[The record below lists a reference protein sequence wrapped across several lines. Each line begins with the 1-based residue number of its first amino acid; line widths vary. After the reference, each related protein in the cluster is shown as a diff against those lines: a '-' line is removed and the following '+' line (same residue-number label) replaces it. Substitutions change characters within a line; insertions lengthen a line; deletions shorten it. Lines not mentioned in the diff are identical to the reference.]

1 MYAKPHSESG
11 GEPRLRP
18 RPPRRGAA
26 PGHPRSDRGRPRRG
40 RPVGPPAPA
49 AQRPRPP
56 PRQGP
61 PAARGGRGRRA
72 GWGGWLADEVG
83 NYLLTCPEVKTNHA
97 LRSALTRH
105 ANFEAALSELQTT
118 YLQSRSIEA
127 KRNVDD
133 LQNAVL
139 RMFRTMDQGFRDT
152 QFEFQSD
159 GGYMVRTFLNRFD
172 AIFTL
177 NQDYL

>member
-1 MYAKPHSESG
+1 MSDTHARHI
-11 GEPRLRP
+11 LLL
-18 RPPRRGAA
+18 GA
-26 PGHPRSDRGRPRRG
+26 GFSRN
-40 RPVGPPAPA
+40 
-49 AQRPRPP
+49 
-56 PRQGP
+56 
-61 PAARGGRGRRA
+61 
-72 GWGGWLADEVG
+72 WGGWLADEVG

-177 NQDYL
+177 NQDYLLERHYLNDNVMLASGGRWQQVSHPGARGGRQAHKGGRKCARVSRETHWIPG